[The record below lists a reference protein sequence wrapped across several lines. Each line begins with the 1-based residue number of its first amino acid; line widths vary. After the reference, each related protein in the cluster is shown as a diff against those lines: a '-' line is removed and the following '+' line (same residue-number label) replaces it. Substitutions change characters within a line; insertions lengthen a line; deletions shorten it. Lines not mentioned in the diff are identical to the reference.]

1 VSLLGRAAVAIWND
15 VAPEG
20 RAQFYEWHNH
30 EHMPERVG
38 IPGFLRGRRYRAV
51 DAKAEYFTLYE
62 AADIAVLSGPHYL
75 ERLNNPT
82 PATRHVIPN
91 YFRNMVRGVC
101 EVRFSVGVGIGGA
114 IETLRFAPQPGR
126 DAELQRHLAAAL
138 AETAK
143 MPMVTGAHLC
153 IADAPA
159 STIATAERKSHG
171 AAVPDWL
178 AMIEAV
184 TPESANAACDVLVAG
199 DLQRAGARDDIERGL
214 YQLEICLTKP
224 FQTSS

>member
-15 VAPEG
+15 VTPEG

-51 DAKAEYFTLYE
+51 DAKTEYFTLYE

-101 EVRFSVGVGIGGA
+101 EVRFSAGVGIGGA
-114 IETLRFAPQPGR
+114 LVTLRFTPEPGR
-126 DAELQRHLAAAL
+126 NAELQRHLAAAL
-138 AETAK
+138 AEVAR

-153 IADAPA
+153 VADAAA

-178 AMIEAV
+178 VTIEAV
-184 TPESANAACDVLVAG
+184 TPQSASAACDVLVAG
-199 DLQRAGARDDIERGL
+199 GLQGAGTRDDVERGL
-214 YQLEICLTKP
+214 YQLEICLTR
-224 FQTSS
+224 

>member
-1 VSLLGRAAVAIWND
+1 
-15 VAPEG
+15 
-20 RAQFYEWHNH
+20 
-30 EHMPERVG
+30 MPERVG

-82 PATRHVIPN
+82 PATRQVIPH

-101 EVRFSVGVGIGGA
+101 EVRFSAGVGIGGA
-114 IETLRFAPQPGR
+114 LVTLRFAPQPGR
-126 DAELQRHLAAAL
+126 DAELQRHLSAAL

-153 IADAPA
+153 AADAAA

-184 TPESANAACDVLVAG
+184 TPQSASAACDVLVAG
-199 DLQRAGARDDIERGL
+199 DLQRAGTRDDVERGL
-214 YQLEICLTKP
+214 YQLEICLTKSS
-224 FQTSS
+224 QTSS